1 MSLSYRKEG
10 QLESK
15 GSDCPVFMGILATFF
30 LLAFS

>member
-1 MSLSYRKEG
+1 MNLSYRKEE

-15 GSDCPVFMGILATFF
+15 GSDCPVFIRIDVL

>member
-1 MSLSYRKEG
+1 MSLSYREEG

-15 GSDCPVFMGILATFF
+15 GSDCPVFMRIDVL

>member
-15 GSDCPVFMGILATFF
+15 GSDCPVFIGIDVL

>member
-1 MSLSYRKEG
+1 MNLSYRKEG

-15 GSDCPVFMGILATFF
+15 GSDCPVFMRIDML

>member
-1 MSLSYRKEG
+1 MNLSYRKKEG

-15 GSDCPVFMGILATFF
+15 GSDCPVFIRIDVL

>member
-1 MSLSYRKEG
+1 MNLSYRKEG

-15 GSDCPVFMGILATFF
+15 GSDCPVFIRIDVL

>member
-1 MSLSYRKEG
+1 MNLSYRKEG

-15 GSDCPVFMGILATFF
+15 GSDCPVFMRIDVL